1 MRTLPSL
8 SSGRACFKELD
19 TSSFTIRPQGI
30 ERRKTITTKQ
40 QKIHSSVKEALG
52 YDKDISDKDFLKS
65 WKDRSTQV
73 CKPCW
78 ELKYCPYGPFVEQ
91 SPLLPSSRQNA
102 IEHNEYLKRVL
113 ETDQLGDATPI
124 DEELRTEY
132 SELLAQAKKDP
143 RVLLN
148 KVMRDDFMEYVIERA
163 QIENKDLSEYL
174 QPPLSS
180 FETYKVPYPL
190 NQDIEA
196 VDEELPIELLKSI
209 DAKIERIEAVLR
221 TGIDDRRV
229 PLDPVRRNC
238 FEREVREFN
247 LDDYPEAIPQVVLDL
262 ECSIFGHI
270 CPVVFVG
277 ESITETTEN
286 RRRGRYI
293 PFHIKMR
300 VVRRDNY
307 TCQRC
312 GKHLQDDE
320 VEFDHIIP
328 HAKGG
333 SCEEHNIR
341 LTCYDCNRNKSDDIE
356 L

>member
-1 MRTLPSL
+1 M
-8 SSGRACFKELD
+8 
-19 TSSFTIRPQGI
+19 
-30 ERRKTITTKQ
+30 TKQ
-40 QKIHSSVKEALG
+40 QKIHSSIKKALG
-52 YDKDISDKDFLKS
+52 YDLDVSDKDFLDS
-65 WKDRSTQV
+65 WRDRSTQV

-91 SPLLPSSRQNA
+91 SPLLPPTRQSA
-102 IEHNEYLKRVL
+102 IAHNEHLKRIL
-113 ETDQLGDATPI
+113 ETGQIGDATPI
-124 DEELRTEY
+124 DEKQRAEY
-132 SELLAQAKKDP
+132 SELLAHAKKNP
-143 RVLLN
+143 RVLAN
-148 KVMRDDFMEYVIERA
+148 KAELDHFMANIIERA
-163 QIENKDLSEYL
+163 QIENKDISEYL
-174 QPPLSS
+174 QPPMSD

-190 NQDIEA
+190 KQDIEA
-196 VDEELPIELLKSI
+196 EGELPTELLEAIS
-209 DAKIERIEAVLR
+209 AEIERMEAVLR
-221 TGIDDRRV
+221 TGIDDSRK
-229 PLDPVRRNC
+229 PLDPVRRNY

-247 LDDYPEAIPQVVLDL
+247 PDDYPEAIPQVVSDL
-262 ECSIFGHI
+262 ECSIFGHV

-277 ESITETTEN
+277 ESITETTEI

-293 PFHIKMR
+293 PFQTKMR

-341 LTCYDCNRNKSDDIE
+341 LTCYDCNRNKSDGFE

>member
-1 MRTLPSL
+1 M
-8 SSGRACFKELD
+8 
-19 TSSFTIRPQGI
+19 
-30 ERRKTITTKQ
+30 TKQ
-40 QKIHSSVKEALG
+40 QKIHSSVKKALG
-52 YDKDISDKDFLKS
+52 YDIDISDKDFLDS

-91 SPLLPSSRQNA
+91 SPLLPSTRQSA
-102 IEHNEYLKRVL
+102 TAHNEYLKRIL
-113 ETDQLGDATPI
+113 ETGLIGDTTPI
-124 DEELRTEY
+124 DEKQKTEY
-132 SELLAQAKKDP
+132 SELLARAKKNP
-143 RVLLN
+143 RILVN
-148 KVMRDDFMEYVIERA
+148 KVKLEHFMEKIIERA
-163 QIENKDLSEYL
+163 QIENKDISEYL
-174 QPPLSS
+174 QPPLSN
-180 FETYKVPYPL
+180 FETYKVPFPL
-190 NQDIEA
+190 EQDTEA
-196 VDEELPIELLKSI
+196 VGELPTELLEAISVEIK
-209 DAKIERIEAVLR
+209 RMEAVLL
-221 TGIDDRRV
+221 TGIDDRRK
-229 PLDPVRRNC
+229 PLDPVRRNY

-247 LDDYPEAIPQVVLDL
+247 PDDYPEAIPQIVSDL
-262 ECSIFGHI
+262 ECSNFGHI

-277 ESITETTEN
+277 ESITETTET

-293 PFHIKMR
+293 SFKTKMR

-312 GKHLQDDE
+312 GKHLQDNE

-341 LTCYDCNRNKSDDIE
+341 LTCFDCNRNKSDGFE

>member
-1 MRTLPSL
+1 M
-8 SSGRACFKELD
+8 
-19 TSSFTIRPQGI
+19 
-30 ERRKTITTKQ
+30 TKQ
-40 QKIHSSVKEALG
+40 QKIHPSVKKALG
-52 YDKDISDKDFLKS
+52 YDVDISDKDFLDS

-91 SPLLPSSRQNA
+91 SPLLPPTRQSTIA
-102 IEHNEYLKRVL
+102 HNEHLKRIL
-113 ETDQLGDATPI
+113 ETGQIGDVTSI
-124 DEELRTEY
+124 DEKQRAEY
-132 SELLAQAKKDP
+132 SEILARAKKDP
-143 RVLLN
+143 RVLANVVEL
-148 KVMRDDFMEYVIERA
+148 DHFMENIIERA
-163 QIENKDLSEYL
+163 QVENKDIFEHL
-174 QPPLSS
+174 QAPLAN
-180 FETYKVPYPL
+180 FETYKVPFPL
-190 NQDIEA
+190 EQD
-196 VDEELPIELLKSI
+196 VDTGGEMPTELLEAIS
-209 DAKIERIEAVLR
+209 AEIERMETILR
-221 TGIDDRRV
+221 TGIDDRRK
-229 PLDPVRRNC
+229 PLDSVRRNY
-238 FEREVREFN
+238 FEHEVLGFN
-247 LDDYPEAIPQVVLDL
+247 PNEYPEAIPQVVLDL

-277 ESITETTEN
+277 ESITETTET

-293 PFHIKMR
+293 PFQTKMR

-341 LTCYDCNRNKSDDIE
+341 LTCYDCNRDKSDGFE

>member
-1 MRTLPSL
+1 
-8 SSGRACFKELD
+8 
-19 TSSFTIRPQGI
+19 
-30 ERRKTITTKQ
+30 
-40 QKIHSSVKEALG
+40 
-52 YDKDISDKDFLKS
+52 
-65 WKDRSTQV
+65 
-73 CKPCW
+73 
-78 ELKYCPYGPFVEQ
+78 LKYCPYGPFVEQ
-91 SPLLPSSRQNA
+91 SPLLPLTRQSA
-102 IEHNEYLKRVL
+102 TEHNEHIKKIL
-113 ETDQLGDATPI
+113 ETGQIGDATPI
-124 DEELRTEY
+124 DERQRTEY
-132 SELLAQAKKDP
+132 SELLALAKNNP
-143 RVLLN
+143 RVLAN
-148 KVMRDDFMEYVIERA
+148 KAELDNFMANIVERA
-163 QIENKDLSEYL
+163 QMEDKDISEYL
-174 QPPLSS
+174 QPPMSD

-190 NQDIEA
+190 KQDIEA
-196 VDEELPIELLKSI
+196 EEELPTELLESI
-209 DAKIERIEAVLR
+209 NAEIERMDAILR
-221 TGIDDRRV
+221 TGIDDRRKT
-229 PLDPVRRNC
+229 LDPVRRDY

-247 LDDYPEAIPQVVLDL
+247 PDDYPETIPQAVSDL

-293 PFHIKMR
+293 PFQIKMR

-333 SCEEHNIR
+333 SCEEYNIR
-341 LTCYDCNRNKSDDIE
+341 LTCYDCNRDKSDVFE